1 MLRHET
7 VEPGTF
13 ALLKQLQS
21 LPFLDGVRLVGG
33 TALALQLGHRKSVDL
48 DLFGFWKPAEAL
60 QKHLDEFQ
68 NVKKTGGQEKMQF
81 YQIDNVKADFVTYP
95 FAWLDPPVEED
106 GVRLAGVRDIGAM
119 KLLAITKRGAKK
131 DFVDLCFLLQRFSVS
146 EMVGW
151 FKEKYPA
158 FDPFLVMRS
167 LAYFEDADSD
177 LPPTMLVP
185 FDWEEAKSAIRE
197 AVRAYAR

>member
-7 VEPGTF
+7 VEPSTF
-13 ALLKQLQS
+13 ALLKQLQA
-21 LPFLDGVRLVGG
+21 LPFLSGVRLVGG

-48 DLFGFWKPAEAL
+48 DLFGFWNPEEAL
-60 QKHLDEFQ
+60 QKHLAGFR

-81 YQIDNVKADFVTYP
+81 YQIDNVKVDFVTYP

-131 DFVDLCFLLQRFSVS
+131 DFVDLYFLLKRFSVS

-158 FDPFLVMRS
+158 FDWFIVMRS
-167 LAYFEDADSD
+167 LAYFEDADND

-185 FDWEEAKSAIRE
+185 FDWEEAKATIRE